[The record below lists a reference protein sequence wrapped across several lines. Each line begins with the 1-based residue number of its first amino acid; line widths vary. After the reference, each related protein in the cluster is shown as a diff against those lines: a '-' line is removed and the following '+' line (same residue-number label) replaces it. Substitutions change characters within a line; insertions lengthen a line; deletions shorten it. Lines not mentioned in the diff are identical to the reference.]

1 MIIKTS
7 IKQILIVGYIL
18 LLSTYTL
25 QAQTSDGFYRTM
37 NALYDQ
43 YRGYYDS
50 QKFDLAIQPLNDLV
64 QFLDTAT
71 VDIGERVINSYKS
84 DAYYNLACCYSLTH
98 QKNPAL
104 KTLEQAIQLGYKDY
118 GNMKS
123 DTDLDFI
130 RKDKKFKAL
139 LEQLRQFDHLFV
151 LKSVGPY
158 CEENKDSLPHFSYQS
173 VDDVRLQAVR
183 EMFKLDS
190 VAGQGSEI
198 SKIINILNYIHNTIR
213 HDGNNYALC
222 EFDAIDF
229 YNYHKATGKGINCRH
244 LAIALNEMY
253 LSMGIPSRYVTCM
266 PKDPDDLD
274 CHVINT
280 VWSSELQKWIWID
293 PTFNAYVM
301 DEHGLMLG
309 IAEVRERLIEDR
321 PLVLNEDANWNNE
334 SKQTKEHYLE
344 NYMAKNLYYFECVE
358 ESCFNPESRY
368 RYAGSKYVRLL
379 PLEFEIKDDEWIT
392 NTHDEGY
399 FWQAPK

>member
-1 MIIKTS
+1 MKAS
-7 IKQILIVGYIL
+7 IKQILIVGFFF
-18 LLSTYTL
+18 LSTYTF
-25 QAQTSDGFYRTM
+25 QAQTSDGFYRTV
-37 NALYDQ
+37 NTLYGQ

-50 QKFDLAIQPLNDLV
+50 QQYDLAIPPLKDLV
-64 QFLDTAT
+64 QFMDTTT
-71 VDIGERVINSYKS
+71 VDVGERLINGYKS
-84 DAYYNLACCYSLTH
+84 DAYYNMACCYSLTH
-98 QKNPAL
+98 QKKPAL
-104 KTLEQAIQLGYKDY
+104 KALEQAIQLGYKDY

-123 DTDLDFI
+123 DTDFDYI
-130 RKDKKFKAL
+130 RQEKKFKTL
-139 LEQLRQFDHLFV
+139 LEQLRQFDHLNV
-151 LKSVGPY
+151 LKSSGSY
-158 CEENKDSLPHFSYQS
+158 CEEKVDSLPQFSYQS
-173 VDDVRLQAVR
+173 ADDPRLQAVR

-229 YNYHKATGKGINCRH
+229 YNYHKATGRGINCRH

-266 PKDPDDLD
+266 PKDPDDPD

-301 DEHGLMLG
+301 DEQGLMLG

-344 NYMAKNLYYFECVE
+344 NYMAKNLYYFECVV
-358 ESCFNPESRY
+358 ESRFNPESRY

-379 PLEFEIKDDEWIT
+379 PLGFEKEDDEWVK

-399 FWQAPK
+399 FWQAPSKF

>member
-1 MIIKTS
+1 M
-7 IKQILIVGYIL
+7 KQILIVGFI
-18 LLSTYTL
+18 LLSTFKY
-25 QAQTSDGFYRTM
+25 QAQTSDGFYRTV
-37 NALYDQ
+37 NAFNGQ

-50 QKFDLAIQPLNDLV
+50 QQYDLAIQPLKDLV
-64 QFLDTAT
+64 QFLDTT
-71 VDIGERVINSYKS
+71 KVDVGERLVNAYKS
-84 DAYYNLACCYSLTH
+84 DGYYNLACCYSLTH
-98 QKNPAL
+98 QKKPAL
-104 KTLEQAIQLGYKDY
+104 KALEQAIQLGYKDY
-118 GNMKS
+118 GHMKS

-130 RKDKKFKAL
+130 RKDRKFKAMH
-139 LEQLRQFDHLFV
+139 EQLHQFDHLFV
-151 LKSVGPY
+151 LKSAGPY
-158 CEENKDSLPHFSYQS
+158 CEENVDSLPQFSYQS
-173 VDDVRLQAVR
+173 ADDARLQMVR

-190 VAGQGSEI
+190 VAGQGNEL
-198 SKIINILNYIHNTIR
+198 SKIINILSFIHNTIR

-266 PKDPDDLD
+266 PKDPDDPD

-293 PTFNAYVM
+293 PTFNAFVM
-301 DEHGLMLG
+301 DEHGVMLG

-344 NYMAKNLYYFECVE
+344 NYMAKNLYYIECVV
-358 ESCFNPESRY
+358 ESRFNPESRY

-379 PLEFEIKDDEWIT
+379 PLGFEIEDDEMEKS
-392 NTHDEGY
+392 THDEGY

>member
-1 MIIKTS
+1 MKAS
-7 IKQILIVGYIL
+7 IKQILIVGFFF
-18 LLSTYTL
+18 LSTYTF
-25 QAQTSDGFYRTM
+25 QAQTSDGFYQM
-37 NALYDQ
+37 VNGFYSQ
-43 YRGYYDS
+43 YRSYYDS
-50 QKFDLAIQPLNDLV
+50 QQYDLAIQPLKDLV
-64 QFLDTAT
+64 QFLDTTKVEA
-71 VDIGERVINSYKS
+71 DERLINSYKS
-84 DAYYNLACCYSLTH
+84 DGYYNLACCYSLTH
-98 QKNPAL
+98 QKKPAL
-104 KTLEQAIQLGYKDY
+104 KALEQAIQLGYKDY

-123 DTDLDFI
+123 DTDFDYI
-130 RKDKKFKAL
+130 RQEKKFKTL
-139 LEQLRQFDHLFV
+139 LEQLRQFDHLNV
-151 LKSVGPY
+151 LKSSGSY
-158 CEENKDSLPHFSYQS
+158 CEEKVDSLPQFSYQS
-173 VDDVRLQAVR
+173 ADDPRLQAIR

-190 VAGQGSEI
+190 VAGQGGEI
-198 SKIINILNYIHNTIR
+198 SKIINILNFIHNTIR

-222 EFDAIDF
+222 EFDAIDL

-253 LSMGIPSRYVTCM
+253 LSMGIPSRYITCL
-266 PKDPDDLD
+266 PKDPNDPD

-280 VWSSELQKWIWID
+280 VWSSELRKWIWID

-301 DEHGLMLG
+301 DEQGVMLG

-344 NYMAKNLYYFECVE
+344 NYMAKNLYYFECVV
-358 ESCFNPESRY
+358 ESRFNPESRY

-379 PLEFEIKDDEWIT
+379 PLGFEKEDDEWVK

>member
-1 MIIKTS
+1 MKTS
-7 IKQILIVGYIL
+7 IKQILIVGL
-18 LLSTYTL
+18 FCLSTYML
-25 QAQTSDGFYRTM
+25 QAQTSDGYFRTV
-37 NALYDQ
+37 NRLYDQ

-50 QKFDLAIQPLNDLV
+50 QQYDSAIQPLKDMV
-64 QFLDTAT
+64 QFLDTT
-71 VDIGERVINSYKS
+71 KVDVGERLINGYKS
-84 DAYYNLACCYSLTH
+84 DGYYNLACCYSLTH
-98 QKNPAL
+98 QKKPAL
-104 KTLEQAIQLGYKDY
+104 KALEQAIQLGYKDY

-123 DTDLDFI
+123 DTDLDYI
-130 RKDKKFKAL
+130 RKEKKFKTL
-139 LEQLRQFDHLFV
+139 LEQLRQYDRLFV
-151 LKSVGPY
+151 LKAAGAY
-158 CEENKDSLPHFSYQS
+158 REEDKDSLPHFSYQS
-173 VDDVRLQAVR
+173 ADDPPLQAVR
-183 EMFKLDS
+183 ELFKLDS
-190 VAGQGSEI
+190 VAGQGSEL
-198 SKIINILNYIHNTIR
+198 SKIINILNFIHNTIR

-253 LSMGIPSRYVTCM
+253 LSMGIPSRYVTCL
-266 PKDPDDLD
+266 PKDPDDPD

-301 DEHGLMLG
+301 DEHGMMLG
-309 IAEVRERLIEDR
+309 IAEVRERLIDDR

-344 NYMAKNLYYFECVE
+344 SYMAKNLYYFECVE
-358 ESCFNPESRY
+358 ESRFNPESRY

-379 PLEFEIKDDEWIT
+379 PLGFEIKEDEWVK

-399 FWQAPK
+399 FWQVP

>member
-1 MIIKTS
+1 MKAS
-7 IKQILIVGYIL
+7 IKQILIVGFFF
-18 LLSTYTL
+18 LSTFTF
-25 QAQTSDGFYRTM
+25 QAQTSDGFYRTV
-37 NALYDQ
+37 NTLYGQ

-50 QKFDLAIQPLNDLV
+50 QQYDLAIPPLKDLV
-64 QFLDTAT
+64 QFMDTTT
-71 VDIGERVINSYKS
+71 VDVGERLINGYKS
-84 DAYYNLACCYSLTH
+84 DAYYNMACCYSLTH
-98 QKNPAL
+98 QKKPAL
-104 KTLEQAIQLGYKDY
+104 KALEQAIQLGYKDY

-123 DTDLDFI
+123 DTDFDYI
-130 RKDKKFKAL
+130 RQEKKFKTL
-139 LEQLRQFDHLFV
+139 LEQLRQFDHLNV
-151 LKSVGPY
+151 LKSSGSY
-158 CEENKDSLPHFSYQS
+158 CEENVDSLPQFSYQS
-173 VDDVRLQAVR
+173 ADDPRLQAVR

-229 YNYHKATGKGINCRH
+229 YNYHKATGRGINCRH

-266 PKDPDDLD
+266 PKDPDDPD

-301 DEHGLMLG
+301 DEQGLMLG

-344 NYMAKNLYYFECVE
+344 NYMAKNLYYFECVV
-358 ESCFNPESRY
+358 ESRFNPESRY

-379 PLEFEIKDDEWIT
+379 PLGFEKEDDEWVK

>member
-1 MIIKTS
+1 MILKAS
-7 IKQILIVGYIL
+7 IKQILIVGFFF
-18 LLSTYTL
+18 LSTFTF
-25 QAQTSDGFYRTM
+25 QAQTSDGFYRTV
-37 NALYDQ
+37 NTLYGQ

-50 QKFDLAIQPLNDLV
+50 QQYDLAIPPLKDLV
-64 QFLDTAT
+64 QFMDTTT
-71 VDIGERVINSYKS
+71 VDVGERLINGYKS
-84 DAYYNLACCYSLTH
+84 DAYYNMACCYSLTH
-98 QKNPAL
+98 QKKPAL
-104 KTLEQAIQLGYKDY
+104 KALEQAIQLGYKDY

-123 DTDLDFI
+123 DTDFDYI
-130 RKDKKFKAL
+130 RQEKKFKTL
-139 LEQLRQFDHLFV
+139 LEQLRQFDHLNV
-151 LKSVGPY
+151 LKSSGSY
-158 CEENKDSLPHFSYQS
+158 CEEKVDSLPQFSYQS
-173 VDDVRLQAVR
+173 ADDPRLQAVR

-229 YNYHKATGKGINCRH
+229 YNYHKATGRGINCRH

-266 PKDPDDLD
+266 PKDPDDPD

-301 DEHGLMLG
+301 DEQGLMLG

-344 NYMAKNLYYFECVE
+344 NYMAKNLYYFECVV
-358 ESCFNPESRY
+358 ESRFNPESRY

-379 PLEFEIKDDEWIT
+379 PLGFEKEDDEWVK

>member
-1 MIIKTS
+1 MKAS
-7 IKQILIVGYIL
+7 IKQILIVGFFF
-18 LLSTYTL
+18 LSTFTF
-25 QAQTSDGFYRTM
+25 QAQTSDVFYRTV
-37 NALYDQ
+37 NTLYGQ

-50 QKFDLAIQPLNDLV
+50 QQYDLAIPPLKDLV
-64 QFLDTAT
+64 QFMDTTT
-71 VDIGERVINSYKS
+71 VDVGERLINGYKS
-84 DAYYNLACCYSLTH
+84 DAYYNMACCYSLTH
-98 QKNPAL
+98 QKKPAL
-104 KTLEQAIQLGYKDY
+104 KALEQAIQLGYKDY

-123 DTDLDFI
+123 DTDFDYI
-130 RKDKKFKAL
+130 RQEKKFKTL
-139 LEQLRQFDHLFV
+139 LEQLRQFDHLNV
-151 LKSVGPY
+151 LKSSGSY
-158 CEENKDSLPHFSYQS
+158 CEENVDSLPQFSYQS
-173 VDDVRLQAVR
+173 ADDPRLQAVR

-190 VAGQGSEI
+190 VAGQGSEM

-266 PKDPDDLD
+266 PKDPDDPD

-301 DEHGLMLG
+301 DEQGLMLG

-344 NYMAKNLYYFECVE
+344 NYMAKNLYYFECVV
-358 ESCFNPESRY
+358 ESRFNPESRY

-379 PLEFEIKDDEWIT
+379 PLGFEKEDDEWVK

-399 FWQAPK
+399 FWQAPSKF